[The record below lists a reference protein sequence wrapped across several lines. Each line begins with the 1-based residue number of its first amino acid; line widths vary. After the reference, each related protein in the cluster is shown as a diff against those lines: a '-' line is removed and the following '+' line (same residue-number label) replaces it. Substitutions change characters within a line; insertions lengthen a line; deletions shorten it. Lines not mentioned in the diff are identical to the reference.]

1 MERKGGYGK
10 VDCKIVRDST
20 LTPESRLI
28 YTILATYSDKNRES
42 YPSIDQLIR
51 DTGMS
56 KDRFYKHMKPL
67 TEKGIVKKHYVKT
80 GPGNFDRKLI
90 YQLCDFKD

>member
-1 MERKGGYGK
+1 MKDLLTLDK
-10 VDCKIVRDST
+10 VYHAAFVLKDV
-20 LTPESRLI
+20 
-28 YTILATYSDKNRES
+28 
-42 YPSIDQLIR
+42 IR

-56 KDRFYKHMKPL
+56 KDRFYRHMKPL
-67 TEKGIVKKHYVKT
+67 EEKGIVKKHYVKT

>member
-1 MERKGGYGK
+1 MARKGGYGK
-10 VDCKIVRDST
+10 VDCKIIRDST

-42 YPSIDQLIR
+42 YPSIDQLVR
-51 DTGMS
+51 DSGMS
-56 KDRFYKHMKPL
+56 KTTFYKHMGIL
-67 TEKGIVKKHYVKT
+67 TERGIVKKSYAKT

>member
-1 MERKGGYGK
+1 MARKGGYGK

-56 KDRFYKHMKPL
+56 KDRFYRHMKPL
-67 TEKGIVKKHYVKT
+67 EEKGIVKT

-90 YQLCDFKD
+90 YQLCDFKA